1 MAESWN
7 LTAREWST
15 VLLDG
20 AKPETVAK
28 WLIEGELLPWT
39 NVLLKYTADSRT
51 VLDLGSGR
59 GDHSAVLAL
68 NGRETTLLDWS
79 QQNLDFSARLFNVMD
94 IRGQFCLGDA
104 TKPLPFKGNSFDT
117 VFSCGVFEYF
127 TRRTIKA
134 ILSEAF
140 RVASKRV
147 IIMVPNAFS
156 VAYRVGK
163 WYMEKT
169 GRWPWGGEVPSYT
182 LKHYFRAFGNV
193 RTIEFSIDAKHS
205 LSFLTMPMGEPI
217 KRVCTRFLK
226 FRDQSKPALFRQG
239 YLLVTVGEKI

>member
-68 NGRETTLLDWS
+68 SGRLPTLLDWS
-79 QQNLDFSARLFNVMD
+79 KENLDFSARLFNAMGV
-94 IRGQFCLGDA
+94 RGQFCLGDA
-104 TKPLPFKGNSFDT
+104 TKPLPFKSNSFDT

-127 TRRTIKA
+127 TSDTIKT
-134 ILSEAF
+134 ILAEAF
-140 RVASKRV
+140 RVSSKRV

-156 VAYRVGK
+156 LAYRIGK

-193 RTIEFSIDAKHS
+193 RTTEFSIAAQHS
-205 LSFLTMPMGEPI
+205 LIFLTMPTGEAI
-217 KRVCTRFLK
+217 KEVFTRLWK
-226 FRDQSKPALFRQG
+226 FRDHSKPALLRQG
-239 YLLVTVGEKI
+239 YLLVAVGEKL